1 MTLDCGTYGIF
12 PIMGNAGF
20 ISSTISFGEDLFISS
35 TIFFGEELL
44 DVLQRRLE
52 TTRDLDRMAAR
63 WAQGSGWFGGSR
75 DLVDMVI
82 STFIGVISSY
92 KYNYLSNNFSV
103 VAGTFIWVISSL

>member
-35 TIFFGEELL
+35 TISFGEDLFTSSTISFGEDLFISSTISFGEELL

-63 WAQGSGWFGGSR
+63 WAQGPG
-75 DLVDMVI
+75 
-82 STFIGVISSY
+82 
-92 KYNYLSNNFSV
+92 
-103 VAGTFIWVISSL
+103 